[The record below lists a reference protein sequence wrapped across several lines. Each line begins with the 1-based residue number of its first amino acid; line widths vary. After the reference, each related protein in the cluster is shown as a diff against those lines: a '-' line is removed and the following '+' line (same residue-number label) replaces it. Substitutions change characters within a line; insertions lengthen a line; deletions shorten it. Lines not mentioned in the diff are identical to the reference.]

1 MSSKSFNYIGDV
13 MVSVLVVACAVD
25 REFEP

>member
-1 MSSKSFNYIGDV
+1 MSSKSFTHIGGG
-13 MVSVLVVACAVD
+13 MVSVLVGACAVD